1 MDARALLDGTSR
13 GGPRVVACLL
23 GLAVAI
29 VYGQVIGF
37 EFVEWDDP
45 TYVTENP
52 SVQAGLTWRG
62 LVWACTTW
70 HASNWHPLTWLSHM
84 LDQAV
89 FGGWAGG
96 HHLTS
101 LLLHAANTVLVYL
114 LFERTTRATGRSA
127 VVAGLFALHPLHVE
141 SVAWVSERKDVLS
154 GCAVL
159 LALHAYVD
167 WAETRRP
174 RAYALA
180 LVGFIL
186 ACLAKP
192 MAVTFP
198 GLLVLLDVWP
208 LGRLSVARRATRTSD
223 PGKPRSRRATAR
235 AAAPERESRA
245 AWGSLVVE
253 KLPFVAVAV
262 AVSVVTV
269 AAQRHSGAVAETVA
283 LPLADRVGNALISYV
298 AYLWMT
304 MWPSGLAFFYPYR
317 QSPSIWTPLG
327 AAAVLIAATVA
338 AVRVARTHPYVTVG
352 WLWYLG
358 MLVPVI
364 GFVQVGD
371 QAMADRYT
379 YLPLLGPFVIVAWGA
394 VDLADHWRLPTRGLA
409 AAAAVVLA
417 TCGVLSIRQAA
428 TWRASVPLFE
438 HALAV
443 TADNYTAHDLL
454 GYVLYADRRLDEA
467 AVHFAAAVAARP
479 TMYVAHNNLGLA
491 LASQGRFADAIP
503 HYRDSLRLRPTYATA
518 AFNLAIALDRTGERD
533 AASREVERATALA
546 RQQGDAALMT
556 QITQWLR
563 VRGQ

>member
-1 MDARALLDGTSR
+1 MTTPNNRRPL
-13 GGPRVVACLL
+13 VVAGVL
-23 GLAVAI
+23 GLAVAL
-29 VYGQVIGF
+29 VYGQVLGF
-37 EFVEWDDP
+37 AFVEWDDP

-52 SVQAGLTWRG
+52 AVQAGLTWQG
-62 LVWACTTW
+62 LLWACTAW
-70 HASNWHPLTWLSHM
+70 HATNWHPLTWLSHM

-89 FGGWAGG
+89 FGAWAGG

-154 GCAVL
+154 ACGVL

-174 RAYALA
+174 RAYAFA
-180 LVGFIL
+180 LVGFVL

-208 LGRLSVARRATRTSD
+208 LGRLSVARRANRTPD
-223 PGKPRSRRATAR
+223 PGEARSRRAAAR
-235 AAAPERESRA
+235 VAAVERESRA
-245 AWGSLVVE
+245 AWGSLGVE
-253 KLPFVAVAV
+253 KLPFVAVAI
-262 AVSVVTV
+262 AVSVVTL
-269 AAQRHSGAVAETVA
+269 AAQTHGGAVAETAV
-283 LPLADRVGNALISYV
+283 LPLAERVGNALVSYV

-304 MWPSGLAFFYPYR
+304 IWPSGLAFFYPYR
-317 QSPSIWTPLG
+317 QAPSAWMPLG
-327 AAAVLIAATVA
+327 AAAVLIAVTAA
-338 AVRVARTHPYVTVG
+338 AVRAARTHPYVTVG

-379 YLPLLGPFVIVAWGA
+379 YLPLLGPFVIVAWGT
-394 VDLADHWRLPTRGLA
+394 VDLAVRWRVPTRGLA
-409 AAAAVVLA
+409 AAAAAVLV
-417 TCGVLSIRQAA
+417 TCGLLSIRQAA

-443 TADNYTAHDLL
+443 TRDNYTAHDLL

-467 AVHFAAAVAARP
+467 AAHFAAAVAARP
-479 TMYVAHNNLGLA
+479 TMYKAHSNLGLA
-491 LASQGRFADAIP
+491 LASQGKFAEAIP
-503 HYRDSLRLRPTYATA
+503 HYREALRLRPDYATA
-518 AFNLAIALDRTGERD
+518 VFNLAVAFDRTGASD
-533 AASREVERATALA
+533 AASREVERAVTLA
-546 RQQGDAALMT
+546 RQQGDAVLMAE
-556 QITQWLR
+556 ITQWQR
-563 VRGQ
+563 VRGR

>member
-1 MDARALLDGTSR
+1 MRVREIMTTPNQRRPL
-13 GGPRVVACLL
+13 VVAGL
-23 GLAVAI
+23 LAVAVVV
-29 VYGQVIGF
+29 VYGQVLGF

-45 TYVTENP
+45 HYVTENP
-52 SVQAGLTWRG
+52 PVQAGLTWRG
-62 LVWACTTW
+62 FLWACTAF
-70 HASNWHPLTWLSHM
+70 HATNWHPLTWLSHM
-84 LDQAV
+84 LDQSL

-154 GCAVL
+154 ACAVL
-159 LALHAYVD
+159 LALHAYVS

-174 RAYALA
+174 RAYALSLA
-180 LVGFIL
+180 GFVL

-208 LGRLSVARRATRTSD
+208 LGRLSAARRS
-223 PGKPRSRRATAR
+223 
-235 AAAPERESRA
+235 
-245 AWGSLVVE
+245 AWGSLFLE
-253 KLPFVAVAV
+253 KLPFVVVAI
-262 AVSVVTV
+262 AVSAMTF
-269 AAQRHSGAVAETVA
+269 AAQSQGGAVAESA
-283 LPLADRVGNALISYV
+283 WLPLADRVANALVSYV

-304 MWPSGLAFFYPYR
+304 IWPSGLAFFYPYR
-317 QSPSIWTPLG
+317 LSPSAWMPVS
-327 AAAVLIAATVA
+327 AAAALIAATAA
-338 AVRVARTHPYVTVG
+338 AVWVVRTRPYVTVG

-364 GFVQVGD
+364 GLVQIGD
-371 QAMADRYT
+371 QSMADRYT
-379 YLPLLGPFVIVAWGA
+379 YLPLVGPFVIVAWGA
-394 VDLADHWRLPTRGLA
+394 VDLADRWRLPARGLA
-409 AAAAVVLA
+409 AAATVALA
-417 TCGVLSIRQAA
+417 ACGVLSIRQAA

-443 TADNYTAHDLL
+443 TSGNYTAHDLL
-454 GYVLYADRRLDEA
+454 GYVLYANRRFGEA

-479 TMYVAHNNLGLA
+479 TMYKAHNNLGLA

-503 HYRDSLRLRPTYATA
+503 HYRDALSLQPDYATA
-518 AFNLAIALDRTGERD
+518 VFNLAIALDRTGESD
-533 AASREVERATALA
+533 AGRRELERAIALA
-546 RQQGDAALMT
+546 RQQGDGVLMT
-556 QITQWLR
+556 QIAQWQR
-563 VRGQ
+563 ARGR